1 MDIDFDKFKEGEYEF
16 IREIS
21 KDNMKGYIDRYIE
34 GGWTAEAN
42 QKNFY
47 EKLNVGRAYTLR
59 IKGKII
65 GYLLLTVVDNYL
77 CINDIQIAK
86 EFQGKGLSKTIF
98 LFLEK
103 LVNDLNCSGMELT
116 VFNDNPAIKLYIRNG
131 FEVVGSRF
139 NGNAT
144 VMRKEVLIK

>member
-1 MDIDFDKFKEGEYEF
+1 MNVDFDRFKEEEYQF
-16 IREIS
+16 ILEIS
-21 KDNMKGYIDRYIE
+21 KDNMKDYIDKYIK

-42 QKNFY
+42 RKSFY

-65 GYLLLTVVDNYL
+65 GYLLLTVVDNCL

-98 LFLEK
+98 LFLKE

-116 VFNDNPAIKLYIRNG
+116 VFNDNPAKRLYIRNG
-131 FEVVGSRF
+131 FKITGSRF
-139 NGNAT
+139 NGNA
-144 VMRKEVLIK
+144 VIMRKEMPVK